1 LGRLAGA
8 TAKPIKRRR
17 PRAITFAAMN
27 PVQKALWFVESH
39 LREPITLEEIATHSG
54 VSPYHLTRAFDAAIG
69 HSLIRYVRGRRL
81 SEAARQLSNGAPDI
95 LTVALDAGYGSHEA
109 FTRAFRDQ
117 FGLTPEQVRD
127 QGQLA
132 NLSLMEPIVMDS
144 TPMPNLAP
152 PRFETK
158 KPLLLAG
165 LNARYNQQTIAGIP
179 SQWERL
185 HPYLAHLPKKVDE
198 TAYGACYNT
207 DEEGNFDYL
216 AGIEVRDF
224 SDLPEE
230 FATLRVPAQRYA
242 VFRQS
247 EHISSIRR
255 TFSAIWSQWLPES
268 GHKPAD
274 APVLERYGP
283 EFNPVNGTGG
293 FEIWVPIEG

>member
-1 LGRLAGA
+1 
-8 TAKPIKRRR
+8 
-17 PRAITFAAMN
+17 MN

-39 LREPITLEEIATHSG
+39 LREPIALEAVATHSG
-54 VSPYHLTRAFDAAIG
+54 VSPYHLTRAFDAVTG
-69 HSLIRYVRGRRL
+69 QSLMRYVRARRL

-95 LTVALDAGYGSHEA
+95 LSVALDTGYGSHEA

-117 FGLTPEQVRD
+117 FGLTPEQVRG

-132 NLSLMEPIVMDS
+132 NLSLTEPIIMDS

-152 PRFETK
+152 PRFETS

-165 LNARYNQQTIAGIP
+165 LTARYNQQASAGIP

-185 HPYLAHLPKKVDE
+185 QPYLGQVPKQVGH

-216 AGIEVRDF
+216 AGIEVSDF
-224 SDLPEE
+224 SDVPTE
-230 FATLRVPAQRYA
+230 FATLRVAAHRYA
-242 VFRQS
+242 VFQQS
-247 EHISSIRR
+247 EHISTIRR
-255 TFSAIWSQWLPES
+255 TFSAIWSKWLPES

-293 FEIWVPIEG
+293 FEIWIPIEG